1 ACVRRLG
8 KELLSAQV
16 REGVKAI
23 EVAERFADGYASAQ
37 ELAAAYHTGQSAWSA
52 AEMAWASMISGG
64 MAVALQEASSAALY
78 VVMHTPGASA
88 PAGTPNRKAKKAS
101 ERQAQVGLF
110 RCIFGNP
117 FRPVSITPAWRTG
130 AVMGLAQAAYED
142 RSLPAGTLDP
152 ARLPVL
158 ADALE
163 DAGCTNAAILDH
175 CHGPGPHVRGCWILD
190 LLLGKK

>member
-1 ACVRRLG
+1 MTEQEWLACTDLPLLIKILRANGQDRKLRLFACACVRRLG

-101 ERQAQVGLF
+101 ER
-110 RCIFGNP
+110 
-117 FRPVSITPAWRTG
+117 
-130 AVMGLAQAAYED
+130 
-142 RSLPAGTLDP
+142 
-152 ARLPVL
+152 
-158 ADALE
+158 
-163 DAGCTNAAILDH
+163 
-175 CHGPGPHVRGCWILD
+175 
-190 LLLGKK
+190 